1 MISLS
6 LAFISGKLILSN
18 LMVRINNKG
27 ISLNINFNTVSLRG
41 AGFLALLGIKKSKT
55 ELKKKQLE
63 KDF

>member
-41 AGFLALLGIKKSKT
+41 AGFLALFGIKKSKT